1 MSGNGFERLLIT
13 GAAGYLGGVL
23 RRAMRERSLNPRL
36 SDIKAPDYPLAPGEE
51 FVAADLSRF
60 DQVRSMVEGIDAI
73 VHLGGYSIEGP
84 WNVILNA
91 NIVGT
96 YNVFEAARVAGVK
109 RIVFA
114 SSHHVVGYHRR
125 GRKIDTNASLRPDSR
140 YAVSKLFGEAMGRLY
155 SDKHGMSV
163 ICQRIGV
170 ARPKPPHKRALSAW
184 LSEPDFVRLTFD
196 SLCASDI
203 HFEIVYGVSA
213 NAATFWDNDGGRRIG
228 YEPQD
233 SAAAFVQDVFAQSAT
248 EDAVEAMFQGG
259 KFTSD
264 EFDGDPSKID

>member
-1 MSGNGFERLLIT
+1 MSGIGFKRLLIT
-13 GAAGYLGGVL
+13 GAAGYLGSVL
-23 RRAMRERSLNPRL
+23 RRAMRERGLNPRL

-51 FVAADLSRF
+51 FATAELSRF
-60 DQVRSMVEGIDAI
+60 DQVRSTVEGIDAI

-84 WNVILNA
+84 WSLILDA

-125 GRKIDTNASLRPDSR
+125 GRKIDTNASPRPDSR

-155 SDKHGMSV
+155 ADKHGMSV

-196 SLCASDI
+196 CLRASNV
-203 HFEIVYGVSA
+203 HFDIVYGVSA
-213 NAATFWDNDGGRRIG
+213 NPDSYWDNDGARRIG
-228 YEPQD
+228 YEPRD
-233 SAAAFVQDVFAQSAT
+233 SAAAFTQEILSQSTT
-248 EDAVEAMFQGG
+248 EDAIEALFQGG

-264 EFDGDPSKID
+264 EFDGDPSMID